1 MAKRKQELIELC
13 GQLGVQLNPNVKY
26 RNKDLVHLLGQK
38 HIEKGARKL
47 TWALNERVNLD
58 SPMLC
63 QWYKNLKDNQK
74 KHIMEDSNEWV
85 AERKWNGCFP
95 WETPITLA
103 DGSTMPIGKIVD
115 ERLPVE
121 VLSYDTDKK
130 EFVTKKVVN
139 WFNNGKKPK
148 EDWCRLSYSLRKGS
162 KLTLTKNHY
171 VYTTNRGWVT
181 SQELNAD
188 DTLIYSHN
196 DYSPNQLQV
205 IYGSLLGDGCLDLE
219 KRSIRKIKPSRL
231 KIMHSDKQ
239 KDYFMKKM
247 TSLGGSEYKTSM
259 SGFGSLCF
267 HYNTLATPL
276 LSELRHKYYR
286 GSSKVLDKDLLNSLD
301 LLGLAIWYMDDG
313 TRALSKDDKATLTNK
328 FSRAIFCVN
337 GYTEAEVDLIIEFF
351 LSLGWKST
359 KRLHGKKGFTV
370 EICSLDSVDF
380 YTKIAPY
387 IPESMEYKIPKNL
400 RGGEKIEWWN
410 DNEPKKFLMS
420 EATLK
425 EPITTNYRKCH
436 VAYDI
441 EVEDTHCYFASN
453 LLVHNCRMVCFYHP
467 DFGFQFFSR
476 HHSEID
482 FLPIEYDNL
491 LINVGNDFLDG
502 ASYKDKYKFPFIIDT
517 EVITSEKDLDLTI
530 LPKNM
535 NKVSFG
541 GLGSP
546 KPSFM
551 INSEL
556 NAACSIIQ
564 YNKDDSYLLQKSNP
578 LIFQVF
584 DVIMVNNIY
593 LYNQPLKKRL
603 EFLQELMKYLPPCFR
618 PCELVNVSK
627 MNYYEKLIE
636 NENAEGIVLKSLLS
650 PYNNSGTRHA
660 DKWVKLKRSLAETV
674 GDDLDVFVTGYNE
687 GTGKNEG
694 LVGSIEFSVYLRDK
708 NGLLREHVIA
718 NIGGLSDNFRRFI
731 TDTSDGKPRL
741 RKELYG
747 KVFVINGHTV
757 SARNLR
763 FNHAVLVNEIPRL
776 DKNASQCDLDEE
788 VLRANIL

>member
-38 HIEKGARKL
+38 HIEKGTRKL
-47 TWALNERVNLD
+47 TWALNERINLD

-85 AERKWNGCFP
+85 AERKWNG
-95 WETPITLA
+95 
-103 DGSTMPIGKIVD
+103 V
-115 ERLPVE
+115 
-121 VLSYDTDKK
+121 
-130 EFVTKKVVN
+130 
-139 WFNNGKKPK
+139 
-148 EDWCRLSYSLRKGS
+148 
-162 KLTLTKNHY
+162 
-171 VYTTNRGWVT
+171 
-181 SQELNAD
+181 
-188 DTLIYSHN
+188 
-196 DYSPNQLQV
+196 
-205 IYGSLLGDGCLDLE
+205 
-219 KRSIRKIKPSRL
+219 
-231 KIMHSDKQ
+231 
-239 KDYFMKKM
+239 
-247 TSLGGSEYKTSM
+247 
-259 SGFGSLCF
+259 
-267 HYNTLATPL
+267 
-276 LSELRHKYYR
+276 
-286 GSSKVLDKDLLNSLD
+286 
-301 LLGLAIWYMDDG
+301 
-313 TRALSKDDKATLTNK
+313 
-328 FSRAIFCVN
+328 
-337 GYTEAEVDLIIEFF
+337 
-351 LSLGWKST
+351 
-359 KRLHGKKGFTV
+359 
-370 EICSLDSVDF
+370 
-380 YTKIAPY
+380 
-387 IPESMEYKIPKNL
+387 
-400 RGGEKIEWWN
+400 
-410 DNEPKKFLMS
+410 
-420 EATLK
+420 
-425 EPITTNYRKCH
+425 
-436 VAYDI
+436 
-441 EVEDTHCYFASN
+441 
-453 LLVHNCRMVCFYHP
+453 RMVCFYHP

-502 ASYKDKYKFPFIIDT
+502 ASYKGKYKFPFIIDT

-763 FNHAVLVNEIPRL
+763 FNHAVLVNEMPRL